1 MKITMQS
8 AMSGNINTLDV
19 AITHE
24 QFSAWIDGALI
35 QEAMPHLTASEREFL
50 LTGITSE
57 EWDETFEDSEDAW
70 YFC

>member
-50 LTGITSE
+50 MTGITSE

>member
-24 QFSAWIDGALI
+24 QFSAWVDGALI

-50 LTGITSE
+50 MTGITSE
-57 EWDETFEDSEDAW
+57 EWDETFGESEDE
-70 YFC
+70 

>member
-1 MKITMQS
+1 MQS

-50 LTGITSE
+50 MTGITSE

>member
-19 AITHE
+19 AITLE
-24 QFSAWIDGALI
+24 QFSAWVDGALI

>member
-19 AITHE
+19 AITHG
-24 QFSAWIDGALI
+24 QFSAWIGGALI

-50 LTGITSE
+50 MTGITSE
-57 EWDETFEDSEDAW
+57 EWDETFGESEDE
-70 YFC
+70 

>member
-1 MKITMQS
+1 MKS
-8 AMSGNINTLDV
+8 AISGNINTLDV

-50 LTGITSE
+50 MTGITPK
-57 EWDETFEDSEDAW
+57 EWHEYFGDDENV
-70 YFC
+70 